1 MDMNYTDVLDELSL
15 LGMFGKSC
23 TAWWYVGKQVTDSCK
38 QYGGF
43 YLGSVGGAAAVL
55 AEDCIK
61 KVEAGRIRGERDE
74 KLKTQNTMSYLV
86 ILMVSS

>member
-1 MDMNYTDVLDELSL
+1 MGRDGCQ
-15 LGMFGKSC
+15 LGESRLQVED
-23 TAWWYVGKQVTDSCK
+23 TALWESQVTDSCK

-61 KVEAGRIRGERDE
+61 KVEATSRHSKPGSHVYI
-74 KLKTQNTMSYLV
+74 KLLEV
-86 ILMVSS
+86 P